1 MRSMWIS
8 HKDHQIFWQDFS
20 NHDLLEIEAVKE
32 ELQEVQAIVLQQPKN
47 SVLVLSDFR
56 NTQIGKDLMDLMIPA
71 SNISKSHVKKTAV
84 LGVFGTK
91 RILADALIRLTGQP
105 MSFFTDIEKAKDWL
119 IE

>member
-1 MRSMWIS
+1 MWMS
-8 HKDHQIFWQDFS
+8 YKDRQIFWQDFS

-71 SNISKSHVKKTAV
+71 SNITKAHVKKTAV

-119 IE
+119 VE